1 MPLTSAERQK
11 LYRQRLKEK
20 NPEKFLLQK
29 RKNAERTKQNRK
41 KITEYAPSEQEN
53 IRKQWRDR
61 KKKNKQQQTSEVVPS
76 VEHAQVSKQNRN
88 NNRRV
93 IYKLKIENNELKEK
107 VKKFNQLFK
116 NIKQKLNRSVQKNN
130 ELLKTV
136 KEKNKLIRDLKENS
150 NSSAKTINDDL
161 EKMTPSSKTNA
172 YIHQHLPN
180 IRPEEKERVKKA
192 LLEHH
197 VIVESIKESYKN
209 KKNQE
214 KRLIKNVFSKSDTI
228 HRYNMKTKIATY
240 LGLKGKIRHHAPQ
253 KNKSSLIQAHLR
265 AFYERD
271 DVSKMTAGKNEIKT
285 QRKQKKQR
293 RYLLGTLR
301 KLHQKYIHE
310 GGKLS
315 FATFKRYRPFYVLPP
330 KAEKR
335 DTCACKRHENL
346 QMKATVLEATGLI
359 GTKDLDELLGMVV
372 CDIKSKKC
380 AYGECELC
388 KNKCVNFTIRDKKA
402 NDSISWYEW
411 VLKPHEY
418 KPKRN
423 SDVTKTMKKISKEKK
438 TGTLEILMEAF
449 QEELQ
454 NFKTHSYNIIHQ
466 YQEYR
471 RCTKNLD
478 EHTVALHI
486 DFSENYTCKLST
498 EIQAMHFDGS
508 RQQIS
513 LHTGIMYSTNGN
525 QSFASM
531 SPNKEHG
538 PDAIWAHLLPV
549 LELIKRKMPKPR
561 TAKEPLMEWG
571 GAIKRR
577 LDSFVAYGSD
587 IPDAKTA
594 YELLQASETE
604 IQLFYIPDDAVLN
617 ESVNLV
623 PVPNTMKIHQI
634 IINVDSAN
642 SIFDRYLSCFC
653 QKSRPGFCNGL
664 NVKSADLLK
673 PIVVKNEKSITPKK
687 R

>member
-1 MPLTSAERQK
+1 
-11 LYRQRLKEK
+11 
-20 NPEKFLLQK
+20 
-29 RKNAERTKQNRK
+29 
-41 KITEYAPSEQEN
+41 
-53 IRKQWRDR
+53 
-61 KKKNKQQQTSEVVPS
+61 
-76 VEHAQVSKQNRN
+76 
-88 NNRRV
+88 
-93 IYKLKIENNELKEK
+93 
-107 VKKFNQLFK
+107 
-116 NIKQKLNRSVQKNN
+116 
-130 ELLKTV
+130 
-136 KEKNKLIRDLKENS
+136 
-150 NSSAKTINDDL
+150 
-161 EKMTPSSKTNA
+161 
-172 YIHQHLPN
+172 
-180 IRPEEKERVKKA
+180 
-192 LLEHH
+192 
-197 VIVESIKESYKN
+197 
-209 KKNQE
+209 
-214 KRLIKNVFSKSDTI
+214 
-228 HRYNMKTKIATY
+228 MKTKIATY

-335 DTCACKRHENL
+335 DACACKRHENL

-571 GAIKRR
+571 RAIKRR

-642 SIFDRYLSCFC
+642 SIFYRYLSCFC
-653 QKSRPGFCNGL
+653 QKSRPGFCNCL

-687 R
+687 KITVLSDIRHTEENKSYFDLTQYSPFNLKEVDPKRDIIASSSKENIMPFVDKICAKTNNPNKRKLININRRKNKKHKTEYESSTDEMRDSTDNENEKKLDTNTEATRISLTSNENEEMKVFIIL